1 MTLSRVLLF
10 ALAAATAL
18 AADDPWNKV
27 KELKSGTE
35 IRVFKKGSTQS
46 VLAKMDEA
54 NEERLL
60 VVVKNGQVA
69 IAKADIDRL
78 DYRPSKP
85 GTRLTTTT
93 ESRNAEPDARPAPP
107 GFSSRTPGT
116 SSSSSVNIG
125 SKPDFETIYR
135 RPAAPPKK

>member
-93 ESRNAEPDARPAPP
+93 ESRNTEPDARPAPP